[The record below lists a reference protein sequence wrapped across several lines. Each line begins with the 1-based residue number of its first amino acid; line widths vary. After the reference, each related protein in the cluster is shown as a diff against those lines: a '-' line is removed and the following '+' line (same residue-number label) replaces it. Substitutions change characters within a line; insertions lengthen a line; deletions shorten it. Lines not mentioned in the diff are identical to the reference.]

1 MCRFCTLQTIFKWQV
16 VHLIC
21 MMNELRRY
29 VTHTQLLLWPRIG
42 IKVRNNVAHAIML
55 NKSNRDEGRY
65 LRCTTIKVSSNP
77 LLS

>member
-1 MCRFCTLQTIFKWQV
+1 
-16 VHLIC
+16 

-29 VTHTQLLLWPRIG
+29 VTHTQLLLWPRVG
-42 IKVRNNVAHAIML
+42 IKVRNNVVYAIML

-65 LRCTTIKVSSNP
+65 LRCAAIKVSSNS